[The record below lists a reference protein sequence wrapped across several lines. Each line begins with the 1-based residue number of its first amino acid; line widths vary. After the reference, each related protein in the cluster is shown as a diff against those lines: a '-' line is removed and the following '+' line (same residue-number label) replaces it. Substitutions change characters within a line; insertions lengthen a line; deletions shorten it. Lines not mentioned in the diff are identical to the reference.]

1 MKSKLLN
8 IIILFTLLFASC
20 SRENKPEFFTFQF
33 DKHATLIIKNIQPDD
48 EYSVVGRYATFLS
61 TDYINNSKST
71 EKALKNNNGE
81 YVLNFNISAPSDVYL
96 KVNED
101 LQIPLFLI
109 PGDTLY
115 MTLDLSDSSNIL
127 KRIKFEGKSASINEY
142 KVMRRERFGVRYLEK
157 CARIVRANLPVMVM
171 QDSLDSI
178 SLVEMDFLNEYSNNN
193 SIPKWYLNFAGNQ
206 IIYTTADYKCYY
218 LNSRKWQ
225 KIEAEEPNN
234 YLKFLDE
241 IKINNDEVLISP
253 YYYYFLKEY
262 FELSN
267 PDSIYKMNVTE
278 RRKILGIHA
287 LKNAERILS
296 GEVKDVYNTFIISQ
310 FIIDIGEYKLAEEI
324 INDPQRD
331 IVSSK
336 YRNYLVKYLED
347 KSSLKPGMKAPAFY
361 LLNSNN
367 QYEYLDS
374 YKGNVI
380 LLNFWYPG
388 CKPCVN
394 EIPFEKELVNEFKN
408 EKFKLINIC
417 LFNTEESWRNA
428 INKLGMEGINL
439 FADKNWED
447 KLIKEYNTA
456 RFPHYTLI
464 DKNGN
469 IVSNNP
475 SRPSDGVSEEILKL
489 LAK

>member
-1 MKSKLLN
+1 MKPNSFT
-8 IIILFTLLFASC
+8 IIIFFTLLFISC
-20 SRENKPEFFTFQF
+20 SNESKPEFFTFQF
-33 DKHATLIIKNIQPDD
+33 DKQATLIIKNIQPDN

-61 TDYINNSKST
+61 PDYINNFKNT
-71 EKALKNNNGE
+71 EKAPKNNNGE

-142 KVMRRERFGVRYLEK
+142 KAMRREKFGVRYLEK
-157 CARIVRANLPVMVM
+157 CARIVRANLPVMDM
-171 QDSLDSI
+171 QDSLDFI
-178 SLVEMDFLNEYSNNN
+178 SMEEIDFLNEYSNNN
-193 SIPKWYLNFAGNQ
+193 TIPKWYLDFASNQ

-218 LNSRKWQ
+218 LISRKWQ
-225 KIEAEEPNN
+225 KIEEEMPNN

-262 FELSN
+262 FELSY

-287 LKNAERILS
+287 LKNAEDILF
-296 GEVKDVYNTFIISQ
+296 GEVKDVYSTFVISQ
-310 FIIDIGEYKLAEEI
+310 FIIDIGEYKLAEDI
-324 INDPQRD
+324 INDPQRK
-331 IVSSK
+331 IVSLK
-336 YRNYLVKYLED
+336 YSNYLEKYLED
-347 KSSLKPGMKAPAFY
+347 KSSLKPGKKAPEIN
-361 LLNSNN
+361 LLNSKN
-367 QYEYLDS
+367 EYKNLDN
-374 YKGNVI
+374 YKGNLI

-417 LFNTEESWRNA
+417 LFNTEESWKNA
-428 INKLGMEGINL
+428 INKLGMEGTNL
-439 FADKNWED
+439 FANKNWED
-447 KLIKEYNTA
+447 KLINEYKLA
-456 RFPHYTLI
+456 GFPHYTLI

-469 IVSNNP
+469 IFSNNP
-475 SRPSDGVSEEILKL
+475 RRPSDGVSEEILKL
-489 LAK
+489 LVE